1 MQDPNIPEEL
11 PAADPNLNVG
21 DANNADREGPDDR
34 GEPEELFEEARQ
46 DPIIVETVEE
56 DSDGEDETAEP
67 QTVRSIPTQVRR
79 RVDPEALGRTQSERR
94 PSTVVEEQ
102 HS

>member
-1 MQDPNIPEEL
+1 MQDPNAPKEL

-46 DPIIVETVEE
+46 DPIIVETADE
-56 DSDGEDETAEP
+56 DSDGEDETTEP
-67 QTVRSIPTQVRR
+67 WVWGRLCQLWDLSIRVNSISKMTVMNRT
-79 RVDPEALGRTQSERR
+79 RV
-94 PSTVVEEQ
+94 VVA
-102 HS
+102 